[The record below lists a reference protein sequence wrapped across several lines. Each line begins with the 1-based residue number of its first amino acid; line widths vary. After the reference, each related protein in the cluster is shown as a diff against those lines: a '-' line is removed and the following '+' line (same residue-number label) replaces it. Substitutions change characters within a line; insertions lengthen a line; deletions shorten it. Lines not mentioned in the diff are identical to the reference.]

1 MIITFDKTVP
11 DEERRW
17 IGRRVRRF
25 LRVCGLTQWE
35 IQVRFKRFR
44 GKQLAQCD
52 VEAMSTRAWLT
63 FHPSRLADRKALA
76 TDVVHELWHLLDE
89 ELRDTLAD
97 LAAHIP
103 DEKKRKR
110 AMGRANRRYEAWH
123 DRTSRVAGNL
133 IR

>member
-1 MIITFDKTVP
+1 MIVAFDKSVP
-11 DEERRW
+11 GSERVW
-17 IGRRVRRF
+17 IGRLVRRF
-25 LRVCGLTQWE
+25 MRACGLQSWE

-63 FHPSRLADRKALA
+63 FHPARLVDKAALR
-76 TDVVHELWHLLDE
+76 TDVIHELWHLLDE

-97 LAAHIP
+97 MAAHIP

-110 AMGRANRRYEAWH
+110 AMGRANRRYESWH
-123 DRTSRVAGNL
+123 DRTSRIVGSL
-133 IR
+133 L